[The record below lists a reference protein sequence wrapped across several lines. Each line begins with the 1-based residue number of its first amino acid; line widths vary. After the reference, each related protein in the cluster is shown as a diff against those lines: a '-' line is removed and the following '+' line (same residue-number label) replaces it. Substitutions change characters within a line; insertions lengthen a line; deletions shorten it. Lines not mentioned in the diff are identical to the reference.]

1 MVSRAG
7 ILSALHRLVGN
18 VTSHIFLSRVW
29 SDTPLLS
36 HDSSDRGDCGKMGGE
51 TRLWVGLGVTRGRG
65 ATFLS
70 SFRCSDLHMLGIVR
84 GSGSPPLEIYP
95 SALGLD
101 KDDAARP

>member
-1 MVSRAG
+1 M
-7 ILSALHRLVGN
+7 
-18 VTSHIFLSRVW
+18 
-29 SDTPLLS
+29 
-36 HDSSDRGDCGKMGGE
+36 
-51 TRLWVGLGVTRGRG
+51 WVGLGVTRGRG